1 MADTSQS
8 LTETLA
14 HYWAGVRYHD
24 LPDEVIQ
31 AAKRA
36 LLDTLAAGVAGAS
49 TGVVATVKEAASF
62 VLDAGG
68 GSSILWG
75 DPLRLPAPQAAL
87 VNGTAAHAL
96 ELDDFGGC
104 GHSGAVVVPAV
115 CAIADRVGATGEQTL
130 TAIVAGYDIAA
141 RVLEGAGGYRPHNE
155 AGWHSTG
162 TCGSFGAAAG
172 TAKLLS
178 LGARQFTHALGIAG
192 TFTGGTWA
200 FLADGAM
207 TKRFH
212 PGKAAETGLA
222 AALLARAGMSG
233 PRFVLE
239 AEWGGFFRTYS
250 KEAAVPE
257 AALAALG
264 LEFRILESGI
274 KPYACC
280 RGMHGCVDSL
290 LDTMATHG
298 FEVRAIEQMIVHGGA
313 RTRRQFARRRIET
326 LLDAQFSFPYTL
338 AVAAES
344 GRAGLDQ
351 FEPLRHHDPPIRR
364 LMAATEVVDDR
375 TLGPEENPTLEIRL
389 HDGRSFSHQTSFG
402 RGAPER
408 PLSERDRTTK
418 ATSLMTPTFGA
429 SAVQDILTMVRDLES
444 LDDVRRLTTLLG
456 RPSLPTVTP

>member
-1 MADTSQS
+1 MQS
-8 LTETLA
+8 VTETLA
-14 HYWAGVRYHD
+14 HHWAGVRYQD

-49 TGVVATVKEAASF
+49 TDVVTAVKEAASF

-75 DPLRLPAPQAAL
+75 DSLRLPAPQAAL

-115 CAIADRVGATGEQTL
+115 CAVADRVGASGEQTL
-130 TAIVAGYDIAA
+130 TAIVTGYDIAA
-141 RVLEGAGGYRPHNE
+141 RVLEGAGGYRSHNE

-178 LGARQFTHALGIAG
+178 LDARQFTHALGIAG

-200 FLADGAM
+200 FLSDGAM

-212 PGKAAETGLA
+212 PGKAAETGLS
-222 AALLARAGMSG
+222 AALLSRAGMTG
-233 PRFVLE
+233 PRFMLE
-239 AEWGGFFRTYS
+239 ADWGGFFGTYS
-250 KEAAVPE
+250 GEAAVPE
-257 AALAALG
+257 AALAGLG

-290 LDTMATHG
+290 LDTMTTHG
-298 FEVRAIEQMIVHGGA
+298 FGVDAIERMTVHGAA
-313 RTRRQFARRRIET
+313 RTRRQFARQRIET
-326 LLDAQFSFPYTL
+326 LLDAQFSFPYAL

-351 FEPLRHHDPPIRR
+351 FEPLRHEDPTIRR

-389 HDGRSFSHQTSFG
+389 RDGRRFSHQTSIG

-418 ATSLMTPTFGA
+418 ATSLMTPTFGE
-429 SAVQDILTMVRDLES
+429 SAVRDILTMVRDLES
-444 LDDVRRLTTLLG
+444 LDDVRRLTTLLA
-456 RPSLPTVTP
+456 RPSVPTATA